1 MKTAVPDENSVD
13 AGPSRPGKYSAGSKT
28 VDRILQAALHILVEE
43 GSTAFT
49 LQRVATE
56 CDLKIGNVTRHFP
69 RKEVLVNVLLNE
81 ILDSSDKLLKQR
93 VYDTDM
99 SPEDAL
105 FLVITET
112 MENIKIKQTTHLFTE
127 IWAMSNHNEI
137 LADRLDALYR
147 YVHTLI
153 GSFVKQLNPSLNADQ
168 VETVSIFID
177 ATMIG
182 TVVLAGHSKPWEP
195 KIPILGAMAAKVLIN
210 MVKTI
215 TPDEIEA
222 LLTGPEGALLQ
233 SKSRQSART
242 S

>member
-1 MKTAVPDENSVD
+1 MTEAVRDKHSIETE
-13 AGPSRPGKYSAGSKT
+13 PSRPGKYSAGSKT

-43 GSTAFT
+43 GSAAFT
-49 LQRVATE
+49 LQRVATQ

-81 ILDSSDKLLKQR
+81 ILDSSDRLLKQR

-99 SPEDAL
+99 AAEDAL

-112 MENIKIKQTTHLFTE
+112 MADLKSKRTTHLFTE
-127 IWAMSNHNEI
+127 IWAMSNHNAF
-137 LADRLDALYR
+137 LAERIDALYK
-147 YVHTLI
+147 YVHALI
-153 GSFVKQLNPSLNADQ
+153 GSFVKQLNPSLSADQ

-195 KIPILGAMAAKVLIN
+195 KNPVLGAMAAKVLID

-215 TPDEIEA
+215 TPDEIDT
-222 LLTGPEGALLQ
+222 LLAG
-233 SKSRQSART
+233 SKRS
-242 S
+242 